1 MLKSQGQA
9 TEQHC
14 EVISML
20 QRINFKF
27 LFATVLSFSL
37 INTVEFPKPI
47 SNLATW
53 LNISNEA
60 FARSSG
66 GRGGGG
72 SFSRPSHSRPS
83 NSGSDRYRSNPPSRD
98 DSYYR
103 RNPGY
108 GGPNVIVVPGGGG
121 YYGGGYSS
129 GFGIFP
135 MFLVLGLFG
144 LIGLF
149 VLSNLLRASRSYSN
163 DYGFP
168 NTLSSESNELDNDR
182 VTVSK
187 LQVALLAQTKNL
199 QSQLSELTL
208 TVDTNTPEGLLELLQ
223 ESALVLLRNPEN
235 WSHVSASSESVSIDK
250 AEQIFNQLSLRE
262 RSKFSAETLV
272 NVGGSVRRKQAL
284 IPGLQEDPGAYIV
297 VTLLL
302 GTTDDKPLFKE
313 VRSPETLKEALER
326 VASVSPEYLM
336 KFELLWSPQVEEDSL
351 TYDELLTEYTDM
363 VQIA

>member
-1 MLKSQGQA
+1 
-9 TEQHC
+9 
-14 EVISML
+14 ML
-20 QRINFKF
+20 QKTNFKF
-27 LFATVLSFSL
+27 LFATVLSFAL
-37 INTVEFPKPI
+37 INTVEFPKSS
-47 SNLATW
+47 SNWATW
-53 LNISNEA
+53 LNLSNEA

-66 GRGGGG
+66 GRSGGG
-72 SFSRPSHSRPS
+72 SFSRPSSRPS
-83 NSGSDRYRSNPPSRD
+83 NSGSDSYRSNPPSRD
-98 DSYYR
+98 DSYYYR

-108 GGPNVIVVPGGGG
+108 GGTNVIVIPGGGG

-144 LIGLF
+144 LIGLL
-149 VLSNLLRASRSYSN
+149 VLSTLLRASRSYSN
-163 DYGFP
+163 EYGFT
-168 NTLSSESNELDNDR
+168 NTLSSESNELDNDI

-208 TVDTNTPEGLLELLQ
+208 TVDTNTSEGLLELLQ
-223 ESALVLLRNPEN
+223 ESALVLLRNSEN
-235 WSHVSASSESVSIDK
+235 WSHLSASSESVLIDR

-272 NVGGSVRRKQAL
+272 NVGGRVRRKQPV
-284 IPGLQEDPGAYIV
+284 IPGLKEDPGAYIV

-302 GTTDDKPLFKE
+302 GTADDKPLFKE
-313 VRSPETLKEALER
+313 VRSPEALKEALER
-326 VASVSPEYLM
+326 VASVPPEYLM
-336 KFELLWSPQVEEDSL
+336 KFELLWSPQVKEDSL

>member
-1 MLKSQGQA
+1 
-9 TEQHC
+9 
-14 EVISML
+14 
-20 QRINFKF
+20 
-27 LFATVLSFSL
+27 
-37 INTVEFPKPI
+37 
-47 SNLATW
+47 
-53 LNISNEA
+53 
-60 FARSSG
+60 
-66 GRGGGG
+66 
-72 SFSRPSHSRPS
+72 
-83 NSGSDRYRSNPPSRD
+83 
-98 DSYYR
+98 
-103 RNPGY
+103 
-108 GGPNVIVVPGGGG
+108 
-121 YYGGGYSS
+121 
-129 GFGIFP
+129 
-135 MFLVLGLFG
+135 
-144 LIGLF
+144 
-149 VLSNLLRASRSYSN
+149 
-163 DYGFP
+163 
-168 NTLSSESNELDNDR
+168 
-182 VTVSK
+182 
-187 LQVALLAQTKNL
+187 
-199 QSQLSELTL
+199 
-208 TVDTNTPEGLLELLQ
+208 VDTNTPEGLLELLQ

-272 NVGGSVRRKQAL
+272 NVGGSVRRKQAV

>member
-20 QRINFKF
+20 QKINLKF
-27 LFATVLSFSL
+27 LFATVLSFAL
-37 INTVEFPKPI
+37 INTVEFPKSI

-53 LNISNEA
+53 LNLSNEA

-72 SFSRPSHSRPS
+72 SFSRPSNSRPS
-83 NSGSDRYRSNPPSRD
+83 NSGSNSYRSNPPSRD
-98 DSYYR
+98 DSYYYR

-144 LIGLF
+144 LIGLL
-149 VLSNLLRASRSYSN
+149 VLSNLLRARSYSN
-163 DYGFP
+163 DYGFS
-168 NTLSSESNELDNDR
+168 NTLSSESNELDNDI

-187 LQVALLAQTKNL
+187 LQVALLAQTKGL

-208 TVDTNTPEGLLELLQ
+208 TVDTNTSEGLLELLQ
-223 ESALVLLRNPEN
+223 ESALLLLRNPEN

-250 AEQIFNQLSLRE
+250 AEQIFN
-262 RSKFSAETLV
+262 
-272 NVGGSVRRKQAL
+272 
-284 IPGLQEDPGAYIV
+284 
-297 VTLLL
+297 
-302 GTTDDKPLFKE
+302 
-313 VRSPETLKEALER
+313 
-326 VASVSPEYLM
+326 
-336 KFELLWSPQVEEDSL
+336 
-351 TYDELLTEYTDM
+351 
-363 VQIA
+363 

>member
-20 QRINFKF
+20 QKINFKF
-27 LFATVLSFSL
+27 LFATVLSFAL
-37 INTVEFPKPI
+37 INTVEFPKSI

-53 LNISNEA
+53 LNVSNEA

-72 SFSRPSHSRPS
+72 SFSRPSNSRPS
-83 NSGSDRYRSNPPSRD
+83 NSGSNSYRSNPPSRD
-98 DSYYR
+98 DSYYYR

-144 LIGLF
+144 LIGLL
-149 VLSNLLRASRSYSN
+149 VLSNLLRARSYSN
-163 DYGFP
+163 DYGFS
-168 NTLSSESNELDNDR
+168 NTLSSESNELDNDI

-187 LQVALLAQTKNL
+187 LQVALLAQTKGL

-208 TVDTNTPEGLLELLQ
+208 TVDTNTSKGLLELLQ
-223 ESALVLLRNPEN
+223 ESALVLLRNAEN
-235 WSHVSASSESVSIDK
+235 WSHVSASSESVLINK

-272 NVGGSVRRKQAL
+272 NVGGSVRRKQPV
-284 IPGLQEDPGAYIV
+284 IPGLKEDPGAYIV

-302 GTTDDKPLFKE
+302 GTAHNKPLFKE
-313 VRSPETLKEALER
+313 VRSPEALKEALER
-326 VASVSPEYLM
+326 VASVPPEYLM